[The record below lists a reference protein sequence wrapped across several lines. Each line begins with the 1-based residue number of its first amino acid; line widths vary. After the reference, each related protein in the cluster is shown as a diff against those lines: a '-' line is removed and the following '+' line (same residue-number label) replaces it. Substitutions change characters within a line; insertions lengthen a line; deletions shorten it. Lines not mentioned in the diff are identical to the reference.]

1 MQRFPENDRVSRV
14 KLIVTLV
21 LAGEMV
27 FGLPFH
33 TARFFRPVLLDVFDF
48 TNTQLGDLFAVYGVV
63 AMLAYFPGGAL
74 ADRFSARGLLT
85 TSLAATSL
93 GGLYMA
99 TIPAA
104 PQMGVLY
111 AYWGLTSILLFWGAL
126 IRATRDWGGD
136 KAQGRAFGILE
147 AGRGLVAASVAT
159 VVLAVFAS
167 FMPDTVELA
176 SDEEQRRAFQ
186 AVILSYALLTLM
198 VSVLA
203 WFTIPVPDVAQQRRA
218 NPVVGMKVVMARPI
232 IWAQAAIIICAYCGY
247 KGGDFYAEYAKAAFS
262 MNDVE
267 AAGFVT
273 LATYLRPV
281 GAIVA
286 GLLADRFATQRI
298 IAGAFAMMIVSYLA
312 LSLLSPDRIGVALIY
327 VNVYISFFAV
337 FALRGIYFALLE
349 ANRTPR
355 QFTGAAVG
363 MVSLIGFTP
372 EIFFAPIAG
381 RIIDASP
388 GLVGMQNYFMFLC
401 AIAVAGLLAVGWM
414 LSLRR
419 RGVESLWPVAE
430 SCSRD

>member
-1 MQRFPENDRVSRV
+1 MSRV
-14 KLIVTLV
+14 KLIITLV

-27 FGLPFH
+27 FALPFH
-33 TARFFRPVLLDVFDF
+33 TARFFRPVLLDVFEF
-48 TNTQLGDLFAVYGVV
+48 TNTQLGDLFAVYGVT

-74 ADRFSARGLLT
+74 ADRFSARSLLSA
-85 TSLAATSL
+85 SLAATSL

-104 PQMGVLY
+104 PQMAMLY
-111 AYWGLTSILLFWGAL
+111 GFWGLTSILLFWGAL

-159 VVLAVFAS
+159 VVVAIFAG
-167 FMPDTVELA
+167 FMPDAVELA

-186 AVILSYALLTLM
+186 AVILSYASLTLM
-198 VSVLA
+198 VSALV
-203 WFTIPVPDVAQQRRA
+203 WFTIPIQEEAQQQRA
-218 NPVVGMKVVMARPI
+218 NPIVGMKVVIARPI
-232 IWAQAAIIICAYCGY
+232 VWAQAAIIICAYCGY
-247 KGGDFYAEYAKAAFS
+247 KGGDFYAEYAKVAFS

-281 GAIVA
+281 GAIIA
-286 GLLADRFATQRI
+286 GLLADRFSTARI
-298 IAGAFAMMIVSYLA
+298 IAAAFALMIISYLA
-312 LSLLSPDRIGVALIY
+312 LSMLSPDGSGAALVY
-327 VNVYISFFAV
+327 VNVYVSFFAV

-349 ANRTPR
+349 ANRTPK

-381 RIIDASP
+381 RIIDATP
-388 GLVGMQNYFMFLC
+388 GLVGLQHYFLFLC
-401 AIAVAGLLAVGWM
+401 AIATAGLFAVGWM
-414 LSLRR
+414 LWLRR
-419 RGVESLWPVAE
+419 RGVESLWPVDN
-430 SCSRD
+430 SSNRG